1 MIYLYDV
8 ICYAHPRTS
17 VPTNNARLPHAHTH
31 TYCTPKHHD
40 VSISHPGISTH
51 TREHT
56 QTCTCVLIS
65 LFSSL
70 SLFHALAL
78 FRIFSDSI
86 SLVRVI
92 YVSAFTG
99 EYMPM
104 YVRVHIQSTSR
115 LCFFVFFF
123 FYGDYNFVTAFD
135 WKKKQQGTSRP
146 SINVIT
152 ESTSSLPSLSLSS
165 SLSSVVVILVFSR
178 HEQNSF
184 DVVQNIRKQR
194 KQ

>member
-70 SLFHALAL
+70 SLSLSFTLLLSFALSL
-78 FRIFSDSI
+78 TI

-123 FYGDYNFVTAFD
+123 FTE
-135 WKKKQQGTSRP
+135 
-146 SINVIT
+146 IT
-152 ESTSSLPSLSLSS
+152 TL
-165 SLSSVVVILVFSR
+165 
-178 HEQNSF
+178 
-184 DVVQNIRKQR
+184 
-194 KQ
+194 